1 MHLHCL
7 AESIAAS
14 AVVQA
19 LLAVGRCRDVLPVE
33 CMSAEF
39 WQSVSQLN
47 YERHR
52 ERGRPAGS
60 RTNNDGDG
68 QLLAAAAPIPLPGY
82 RKVRVKIGDP
92 AAPTEVCTY
101 LAGDFSIRDSG
112 ADDGAGKSSR
122 IYNDGGS
129 NTTALPRATIVFEP
143 GLGSHTV
150 GMCNVLSA
158 VLDKLKRVDG
168 THTIDV
174 LFYLYMYMEYIYIY
188 INKLEDCAVASFCSH
203 ARENAGCVV
212 LMCAVYMTPCIQ
224 RTWCSCSC
232 PHSCNMLRPCWHR
245 GKQLAAAAA
254 TTITIQAAARPT
266 AAGLRPK

>member
-101 LAGDFSIRDSG
+101 LAGDLAFV
-112 ADDGAGKSSR
+112 
-122 IYNDGGS
+122 
-129 NTTALPRATIVFEP
+129 T
-143 GLGSHTV
+143 
-150 GMCNVLSA
+150 A
-158 VLDKLKRVDG
+158 VLMM
-168 THTIDV
+168 V
-174 LFYLYMYMEYIYIY
+174 LAEAAEFTTM
-188 INKLEDCAVASFCSH
+188 
-203 ARENAGCVV
+203 
-212 LMCAVYMTPCIQ
+212 
-224 RTWCSCSC
+224 
-232 PHSCNMLRPCWHR
+232 
-245 GKQLAAAAA
+245 AAAIPQHYLA
-254 TTITIQAAARPT
+254 QQSCLSRD
-266 AAGLRPK
+266 